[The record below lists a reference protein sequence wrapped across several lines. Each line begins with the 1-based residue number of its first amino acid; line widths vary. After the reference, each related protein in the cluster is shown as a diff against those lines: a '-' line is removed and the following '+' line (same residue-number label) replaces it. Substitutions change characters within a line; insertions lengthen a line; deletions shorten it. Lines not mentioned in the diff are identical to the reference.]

1 MEDKSREGWRRDKLG
16 VIAPVGGGANWK
28 EFFKISNT
36 PAAAVANMLTRADLP
51 EECVPYISLA
61 TSLAIYPNENGERII
76 DPEHFIFCANISGA
90 TAGKE
95 GNARK
100 QALMAQTNIIA
111 PAVLAG
117 DRGDNG
123 RRKAD
128 RLDREQSKRQSD
140 EDNE

>member
-1 MEDKSREGWRRDKLG
+1 MENRESGWRRDKLG
-16 VIAPVGGGANWK
+16 VIAPIGGGASWK
-28 EFFKISNT
+28 EFFKISNA
-36 PAAAVANMLTRADLP
+36 PAAVVANMLTRADLP
-51 EECVPYISLA
+51 AECVPYISLA
-61 TSLAIYPNENGERII
+61 TSLAVYPDEKGERII
-76 DPEHFIFCANISGA
+76 DPEHLIFCANVAGA
-90 TAGKE
+90 SAGKD

-111 PAVLAG
+111 PSVLAG
-117 DRGDNG
+117 EGSDNG